1 MGYRVGL
8 GLGALPSTSARTWW
22 RLVERCEAGGVDSL
36 WQTDRLATGVPY
48 LEAMAAM
55 AAAAG
60 ATERLKFGMNAVV
73 VPFRDPLVL
82 ARQCAT
88 IDFLSG
94 GRLLPVFGVGGE
106 SAPEWR
112 ATGRSPRGRGRL
124 ADEAL
129 SIVQRLWAGE
139 ELDHRGAHFRYEG
152 ARIAPL
158 PLQQPLPCWIGGTSR
173 AAVRRTARL
182 GTGWLGGLA
191 SPETVARTVAAIR
204 AEGVAAGRRV
214 PEDHY
219 GATLPFR
226 LGSEAAPEV
235 EAFARAA
242 GRRAGREEPARLVAA
257 GGPEAVLGR
266 LREYA
271 AGGASKFVLIPLARG
286 EADLL
291 DQVERAVGELVP
303 AVEGAGFAA
312 EVEASGSTRAAA
324 RR

>member
-1 MGYRVGL
+1 MGYRLGL
-8 GLGALPSTSARTWW
+8 GLGVLPSQSARTWW

-36 WQTDRLATGVPY
+36 WQTDRLATRLPY
-48 LEAMAAM
+48 LESLSAM

-73 VPFRDPLVL
+73 LPFRDPLVL

-94 GRLLPVFGVGGE
+94 GRLLPVFGVGQE
-106 SAPEWR
+106 SAPEWA

-124 ADEAL
+124 ADEML
-129 SIVQRLWAGE
+129 EICKRLWEGERVDYAGE
-139 ELDHRGAHFRYEG
+139 HFRYEG
-152 ARIAPL
+152 AAIAPV
-158 PLQQPLPCWIGGTSR
+158 PVQQPLPCWIGGMSR

-191 SPETVARTVAAIR
+191 SPEAVGGVVDAIR
-204 AEGVAAGRRV
+204 AESARVGRAV

-226 LGSEAAPEV
+226 LGPGSEEAPEV
-235 EAFARAA
+235 QAFARAA
-242 GRRAGREEPARLVAA
+242 AARAEPGEAPARLVAA
-257 GGPEAVLGR
+257 GSAEAVLAR

-271 AGGASKFVLIPLARG
+271 AAGASKFVGIPIARD

-291 DQVERAVGELVP
+291 DQVERATSELVP
-303 AVEGAGFAA
+303 ALEAAGFAPA
-312 EVEASGSTRAAA
+312 EGAA
-324 RR
+324 R